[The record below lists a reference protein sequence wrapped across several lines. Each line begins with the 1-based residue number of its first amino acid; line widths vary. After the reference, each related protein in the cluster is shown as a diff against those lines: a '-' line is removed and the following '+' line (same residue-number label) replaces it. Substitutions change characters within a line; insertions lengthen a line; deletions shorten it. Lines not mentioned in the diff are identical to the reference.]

1 MINSFMRDYV
11 ITILTHP
18 HYHLLNYPIFTMNKY
33 FELLAKLEYEI
44 DSMLMIIKQKLQT
57 PINEK
62 FWENN

>member
-1 MINSFMRDYV
+1 
-11 ITILTHP
+11 
-18 HYHLLNYPIFTMNKY
+18 MNED

-44 DSMLMIIKQKLQT
+44 DSMLMMIKQKLQT